1 MRKPIPY
8 FPITNPQPNTITSGR
23 SLKEINFTNSP
34 QTGQFRAFDFFS
46 DGSFYL
52 LDTPGHAIGHLSG
65 LARTTTNPD
74 TFIFMGGD
82 LCHHS
87 GEIRPSKHMR
97 LPSDI
102 PAAIPSCVLPCPGT
116 EAYEQLLVSRGSS
129 VDEPFFRP
137 AAMIGVE
144 IGETVRTIVKAQE
157 ADADSNVWFVFAH
170 DPSLIDVV
178 DFFPLRADGW
188 MGKGWRKKTLWS
200 FLRNFD
206 AAVYA
211 KMHM

>member
-1 MRKPIPY
+1 MRKSTSNS
-8 FPITNPQPNTITSGR
+8 ITDLQTNTVTSGR
-23 SLKEINFTNSP
+23 NLNEIDFTKTP
-34 QTGQFRAFDFFS
+34 QTGQFRAFDFFG

-87 GEIRPSKHMR
+87 GELRPSKHLH

-102 PAAIPSCVLPCPGT
+102 PTAIPSCVLPCPGA
-116 EAYEQLLVSRGSS
+116 ESYKQLLVSRGFS

-137 AAMIGVE
+137 AAMIGLE
-144 IGETVRTIVKAQE
+144 IGETVRTIAKAQE

-170 DPSLIDVV
+170 DPSLIGVV
-178 DFFPLRADGW
+178 DFFPLGADGW
-188 MGKGWRKKTLWS
+188 KEKGWRENTLWS
-200 FLRNFD
+200 FLRDFD
-206 AAVYA
+206 EAVYSE
-211 KMHM
+211 K